1 MSRRQSYDAVIVGAG
16 PNGLAAAIV
25 FAQTGRSVLVLE
37 AQHTIGGG
45 ARSAELTLPGFV
57 HDPCSA
63 VHPMAVAT
71 PFFRSLPLAQH
82 GLRWIEP
89 PACMAHPFDDGPPA
103 MLRTSIDA
111 TGATLGADAL
121 AYDRL
126 VRPFVEQWE
135 ALSSDALA
143 PVHIPRHPLL
153 LGRFGLSALRSA
165 RSLAERRFRGEKGR
179 GLFAGIAA
187 HSIMPLTHTA
197 TASIGLVLGIVAHR
211 TGWPI
216 PAGGS
221 QRIADALASYL
232 RALGGEIETDAPVT
246 SLRDIPSA
254 KSILLDVSPRGAV
267 AIAGDRFSTS
277 YRRALENFK
286 PGSGACK
293 VDWALS
299 APVPW
304 RDRACADA
312 GTIHLGNTLGEIA
325 ESEDAPFHGRHAE
338 KPFVLA
344 AQPSLFDPTRAPAGR
359 HTLWGYCHVPTGS
372 DVDMS
377 DRIERQIERF
387 APGFRDCILERRVT
401 RASEMHV
408 DDANLWGGDI
418 GGGENS
424 LRQLFFRPALR
435 RVPYATSVKGLYLC
449 SASTP
454 PGAGVHGLC
463 GMFAARAALAA
474 ERGCA
479 RQR

>member
-71 PFFRSLPLAQH
+71 PFFRSLPLEQH

-89 PACMAHPFDDGPPA
+89 PACMAHPFDDRSPA
-103 MLRTSIDA
+103 ILRTSIDA
-111 TGATLGADAL
+111 TGATLGADAV

-126 VRPFVEQWE
+126 VRPFVDQWE
-135 ALSSDALA
+135 ALSTDALA
-143 PVHIPRHPLL
+143 PPHIPRHPLL
-153 LGRFGLSALRSA
+153 FGRFGLAALRSA
-165 RSLAERRFRGEKGR
+165 TSLAKSRFRGEEGR
-179 GLFAGIAA
+179 GLFAGLAA
-187 HSIMPLTHTA
+187 HAIMPLTHAA

-232 RALGGEIETDAPVT
+232 RSLGGEIVTDAPVT

-254 KSILLDVSPRGAV
+254 RSILLDVSPRGAL
-267 AIAGDRFSTS
+267 AIAGDRFSAS

-286 PGSGACK
+286 TGSGVCK
-293 VDWALS
+293 VDWALNG
-299 APVPW
+299 PVPW
-304 RDRACADA
+304 RDRACAEA
-312 GTIHLGNTLGEIA
+312 GTLHLGNTLDEIVA
-325 ESEDAPFHGRHAE
+325 SEEAPFHGMHAE

-344 AQPSLFDPTRAPAGR
+344 AQPSLFDPTRAPAGL
-359 HTLWGYCHVPTGS
+359 HTLWGYCHVPNGS

-377 DRIERQIERF
+377 DRIEQQIERF
-387 APGFRDCILERRVT
+387 APGFRDCILQRRVT
-401 RASEMHV
+401 RASELQV
-408 DDANLWGGDI
+408 NNANLSGGDI

-424 LRQLFFRPALR
+424 LRQLLFRPAAR

-474 ERGCA
+474 ERHGA
-479 RQR
+479 

>member
-37 AQHTIGGG
+37 AQRTIGGG

-111 TGATLGADAL
+111 TGATLGADAV

-126 VRPFVEQWE
+126 MRPFVDQWE
-135 ALSSDALA
+135 ALSADALA
-143 PVHIPRHPLL
+143 PVHIPRHPFL
-153 LGRFGLSALRSA
+153 LGRFGLAALRSA
-165 RSLAERRFRGEKGR
+165 SALAESRFRGEQAR
-179 GLFAGIAA
+179 GLFAGLAA
-187 HSIMPLTHTA
+187 HSIMPLTRAA

-221 QRIADALASYL
+221 QRIANALASYL
-232 RALGGEIETDAPVT
+232 RSLGGEIETESPVT

-254 KSILLDVSPRGAV
+254 RSILLDVTPRGAL

-277 YRRALENFK
+277 YRRALESFK
-286 PGSGACK
+286 PGSGVCK

-304 RDRACADA
+304 RDRACAEA
-312 GTIHLGNTLGEIA
+312 GTIHLGNTLDEIA
-325 ESEDAPFHGRHAE
+325 ASEDAPFHGRHAE

-344 AQPSLFDPTRAPAGR
+344 AQPSLFDPTRAPAGS
-359 HTLWGYCHVPTGS
+359 HTFWGYCHVPNGS

-387 APGFRDCILERRVT
+387 APGFRDCILQRRVT

-408 DDANLWGGDI
+408 DNANLWGGDI
-418 GGGENS
+418 GAGENS
-424 LRQLFFRPALR
+424 LRQLFFRPVVR

-474 ERGCA
+474 ERSGV